1 MQRYKGTI
9 EYDGSCFSGYQIQPK
24 GRTIQAEIEKVLAK
38 MHKGRHIAIT
48 ASGRTDAGVHARG
61 QVIHFDSELSL
72 PPERWV
78 KALNGLLPQDISFL
92 NVEAVEPD
100 FHARF
105 DAVGKTYKYYLYNRE
120 TRDLFKRHY
129 YAHVSRNLDIGR
141 MRSAARFVEG
151 THDFTSFCSAKTE
164 MANKV
169 RTISRLDIEERH
181 EEIIFTFTGNGFLY
195 NMVRIIVGTL
205 LEVGAGKRAPEEMKD
220 ILAAKDRRLA
230 GKTAPPEGLYL
241 WEVYYGKRPC

>member
-1 MQRYKGTI
+1 MGEGVERPPAARYI
-9 EYDGSCFSGYQIQPK
+9 
-24 GRTIQAEIEKVLAK
+24 
-38 MHKGRHIAIT
+38 
-48 ASGRTDAGVHARG
+48 
-61 QVIHFDSELSL
+61 
-72 PPERWV
+72 
-78 KALNGLLPQDISFL
+78 FL
-92 NVEAVEPD
+92 NVEAAEPD

-120 TRDLFKRHY
+120 TRDPFKRHY

-230 GKTAPPEGLYL
+230 GKTAPPKDSIC
-241 WEVYYGKRPC
+241 GKSITENGHVDNNNLPRCTNCS